1 MIRATKKEPT
11 LGDGPDNTRITIA
24 RMRKN
29 KPNRNVTIRY
39 CLDLVNGV
47 LGGKFVMVIEAQVF
61 ANWAL

>member
-1 MIRATKKEPT
+1 MKATKKELT
-11 LGDGPDNTRITIA
+11 LGDGPDKTRITIT
-24 RMRKN
+24 RVRKN

-39 CLDLVNGV
+39 CLDLVNGL